1 MIGFGDALEVFGVH
15 VVTGHLF
22 FKSNFLFFQF
32 NFNHIY
38 LKFTYRSK

>member
-22 FKSNFLFFQF
+22 FKSNSLFFQF
-32 NFNHIY
+32 NFDQIS
-38 LKFTYRSK
+38 LESTCRGR